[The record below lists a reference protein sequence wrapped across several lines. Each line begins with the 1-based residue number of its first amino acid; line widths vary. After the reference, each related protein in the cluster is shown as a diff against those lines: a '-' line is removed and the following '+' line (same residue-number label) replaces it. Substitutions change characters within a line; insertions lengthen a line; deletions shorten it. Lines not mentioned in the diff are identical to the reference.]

1 MPAPELLYERL
12 RRLAV
17 EDPREARGVFLAA
30 FEAKSPGL
38 ADLFARLR
46 KPNAGRLRQ
55 VVANSVRAHPEKA
68 RIVSELLQW
77 RETETDEFTRR
88 AIDGALVD
96 VDSTALRED
105 KNLQKVAAPSEL
117 VDMYRYVADRLRHRL
132 RNTMLA
138 AQAQASRLNR
148 LTATVKGG
156 PSLCRIGFDD

>member
-17 EDPREARGVFLAA
+17 EDPREARGVFLRRSKRSRRA
-30 FEAKSPGL
+30 L

-46 KPNAGRLRQ
+46 NPTLDGCRQ

-88 AIDGALVD
+88 AIDGALV
-96 VDSTALRED
+96 
-105 KNLQKVAAPSEL
+105 
-117 VDMYRYVADRLRHRL
+117 
-132 RNTMLA
+132 
-138 AQAQASRLNR
+138 
-148 LTATVKGG
+148 
-156 PSLCRIGFDD
+156 